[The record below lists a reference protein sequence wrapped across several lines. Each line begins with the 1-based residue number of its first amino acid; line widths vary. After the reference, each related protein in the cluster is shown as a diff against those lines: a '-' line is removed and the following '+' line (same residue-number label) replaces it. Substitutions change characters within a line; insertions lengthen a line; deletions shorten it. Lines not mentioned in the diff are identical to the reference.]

1 MARNRFVVP
10 DVVRLPL
17 SDGDWIDVKKELN
30 AGEQRRVFTNLVKT
44 MQAGEKPELNPE
56 QVGKTK
62 ILEYV
67 VAWSFGTGPQAFSAS
82 ALDAIDP
89 DSYAEIMAAVDA
101 HDESS
106 DKAREER
113 KNGRSTATISEVT
126 SPSSDSL
133 AVVGH

>member
-1 MARNRFVVP
+1 MARSRFVVP

-67 VAWSFGTGPQAFSAS
+67 VAWSFGTGAQAFSAS

-101 HDESS
+101 HDEAA
-106 DKAREER
+106 DKARAER
-113 KNGRSTATISEVT
+113 KNGRSTPTT
-126 SPSSDSL
+126 SPAISISADTSL
-133 AVVGH
+133 VGQ

>member
-1 MARNRFVVP
+1 MARSRFVVP
-10 DVVRLPL
+10 DMVRLPL

-67 VAWSFGTGPQAFSAS
+67 VAWSFGTGAQAFSAS

-89 DSYAEIMAAVDA
+89 DSYAEIVAAVDA
-101 HDESS
+101 HDEAA
-106 DKAREER
+106 DKARAER
-113 KNGRSTATISEVT
+113 KNALSTPTT
-126 SPSSDSL
+126 SPATLPSVDSSL
-133 AVVGH
+133 VGQ